1 MTQSIAAIP
10 KEDPL
15 RRDLRFLD
23 GEVLTSDH
31 GLRVVPLLRWHGSRR
46 ELIDRDPEFVREAL
60 AAHPGFADTR
70 AVEARIFDAARRA

>member
-10 KEDPL
+10 NEDPL

-23 GEVLTSDH
+23 GDVLTSDD
-31 GLRVVPLLRWHGSRR
+31 GRRVVPLLRWHGSRR
-46 ELIDRDPEFVREAL
+46 ELIDRDAEFIREAFV
-60 AAHPGFADTR
+60 AHPIFADTR